1 MGSISQVAFLV
12 GIPLNQEEGLMCCP
26 QMDWTVIRP
35 LRVQGLL
42 QGATLPAPGEV
53 PGMIRRL
60 SEQDPECLALSS
72 GLFDIT
78 EGRDVQTSHFLT
90 LIG

>member
-12 GIPLNQEEGLMCCP
+12 GIPLSQEEGLMCYP
-26 QMDWTVIRP
+26 QMDWTAIRP
-35 LRVQGLL
+35 LHMLGLL

-60 SEQDPECLALSS
+60 SEQDPECSLYLL
-72 GLFDIT
+72 G
-78 EGRDVQTSHFLT
+78 FLT
-90 LIG
+90 SQRVEMFRLVTPLL